1 MLKIKDNV
9 DLKELEKFG
18 FKPKYSE
25 ETGELIEY
33 FFVDLKE
40 TGIQDFLGIFIVK
53 KDYEKTKLRIKKI
66 FKKDYRGVPLI
77 NENKIW
83 AFDNYKYS
91 CTALDKLYD
100 LIKADLVEKV
110 DD

>member
-1 MLKIKDNV
+1 MVLRIKDNV
-9 DLKELEKFG
+9 DLKELEKLG

-40 TGIQDFLGIFIVK
+40 TGIQDFLGIFIV
-53 KDYEKTKLRIKKI
+53 
-66 FKKDYRGVPLI
+66 KKDYRGVPLI